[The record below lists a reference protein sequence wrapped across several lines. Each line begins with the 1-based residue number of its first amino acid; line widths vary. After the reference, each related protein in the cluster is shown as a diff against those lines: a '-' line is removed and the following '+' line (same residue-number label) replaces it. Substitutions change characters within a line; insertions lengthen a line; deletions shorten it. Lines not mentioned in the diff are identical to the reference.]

1 VKNKTKN
8 LIITIGFF
16 SLLIFT
22 FFINI
27 AIKDKQISVIE
38 RRALSQFPEV
48 SISKLLNGETASKFE
63 NYAVDQF
70 VERDFF
76 RNVKAFY
83 SINIYKQKDNNNY
96 FEKDG
101 AIYKMEYPLNKTN
114 VEKNADKFKKICD
127 EYLKNMNVYYA
138 IIPDKNYYLKNDDHL
153 KIDYNLLRE
162 IMNKKLVDLKYIDI
176 WDNLKLDDYY
186 KTDLHWKQENL
197 INVADKIQSSMNLLN
212 IKNNYKKIEVG
223 DFYGTYYVQGN
234 SNVTPDQMYILNND
248 TINNCTTYN
257 YETKKICDIYNKKET
272 KDKYDIF
279 LSGATSIIKIENN
292 NAKTDKELLIF
303 RDSFGSSLAP
313 LLVENY
319 RNITLIDLRYVS
331 SNLLRQY
338 IDFKY
343 QDVLFIYSTVILN
356 QDLLK

>member
-1 VKNKTKN
+1 MKNKTKN

-114 VEKNADKFKKICD
+114 VEKNADLKK
-127 EYLKNMNVYYA
+127 YVMN
-138 IIPDKNYYLKNDDHL
+138 I
-153 KIDYNLLRE
+153 
-162 IMNKKLVDLKYIDI
+162 
-176 WDNLKLDDYY
+176 
-186 KTDLHWKQENL
+186 
-197 INVADKIQSSMNLLN
+197 
-212 IKNNYKKIEVG
+212 
-223 DFYGTYYVQGN
+223 
-234 SNVTPDQMYILNND
+234 
-248 TINNCTTYN
+248 
-257 YETKKICDIYNKKET
+257 
-272 KDKYDIF
+272 
-279 LSGATSIIKIENN
+279 
-292 NAKTDKELLIF
+292 
-303 RDSFGSSLAP
+303 
-313 LLVENY
+313 
-319 RNITLIDLRYVS
+319 
-331 SNLLRQY
+331 
-338 IDFKY
+338 
-343 QDVLFIYSTVILN
+343 
-356 QDLLK
+356 